1 MAAGTVGGSIECNV
15 ETGLCNCKLNVMNS
29 QCNECKD
36 EFYGLA
42 TENTA
47 GNFANL
53 IENKTLSKH
62 TLETYYRLQL
72 LKRQTFHLHFQAVI
86 HVTVITEVQLVLF
99 VIKEQLDNARVG
111 EI

>member
-1 MAAGTVGGSIECNV
+1 
-15 ETGLCNCKLNVMNS
+15 MNS

-47 GNFANL
+47 GNFVNI
-53 IENKTLSKH
+53 IENKVLTQC
-62 TLETYYRLQL
+62 TWETHSILQL
-72 LKRQTFHLHFQAVI
+72 LKRQTFPLHFQAVI
-86 HVTVITEVQLVLF
+86 HVTVITEVQPVLF
-99 VIKEQLDNARVG
+99 VIKEQLDSVRVG